1 MKNTSIKWLSVLLA
15 LLVIGTALPTA
26 FADEQ
31 DTTEVVEDTENTE
44 VEAPEA
50 DEVETDLD
58 EGTEPLDADEVVTD
72 LDEDTEAVEAN
83 EVSDTADITE
93 EEDKVL
99 SSFSDKI
106 RAKIKLLKLERSIT
120 KNILRGS
127 VIIEAIEE
135 KDPSFDL
142 TELNAQLDIL
152 ESSLADLQALSVD
165 DPQREIAQT
174 FLLVHRDALQAT
186 KTGRDIA
193 RGVLDE
199 ADRDAVRTKI
209 RASEEAGEWD
219 VIKSLNDEI
228 HKFLRIHNAK
238 WVAHILDNLG
248 VDAPELIEEIENGDI
263 TLGDAKKRLR
273 ELGQSMD
280 KEGREIA
287 RKKLR
292 ESRAK
297 LRVTH
302 EAAKEHINKDHKSA
316 VKKRRTKHK
325 AILDKKVQDVRHVKD
340 RLTNLRDKHKKR
352 AVERDSELTR
362 LDGDHKKARLQRL
375 EREVTDLSPKE
386 RRSHDDKLKR
396 LRLASAKEDEREK
409 DGKVDRLRRANDER
423 VNGDGENRDKD
434 HQGAAARL
442 RAADEL
448 RNEEGGE

>member
-280 KEGREIA
+280 KEGR
-287 RKKLR
+287 
-292 ESRAK
+292 
-297 LRVTH
+297 
-302 EAAKEHINKDHKSA
+302 
-316 VKKRRTKHK
+316 
-325 AILDKKVQDVRHVKD
+325 
-340 RLTNLRDKHKKR
+340 
-352 AVERDSELTR
+352 
-362 LDGDHKKARLQRL
+362 
-375 EREVTDLSPKE
+375 
-386 RRSHDDKLKR
+386 
-396 LRLASAKEDEREK
+396 
-409 DGKVDRLRRANDER
+409 
-423 VNGDGENRDKD
+423 
-434 HQGAAARL
+434 
-442 RAADEL
+442 
-448 RNEEGGE
+448 